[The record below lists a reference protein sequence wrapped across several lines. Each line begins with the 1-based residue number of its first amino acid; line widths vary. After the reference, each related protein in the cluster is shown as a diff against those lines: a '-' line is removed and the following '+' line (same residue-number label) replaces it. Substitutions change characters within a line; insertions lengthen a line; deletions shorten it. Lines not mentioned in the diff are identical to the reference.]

1 MNMRYTI
8 ILTALTTMLGVAVSC
23 NMKPRKGASDGS
35 MSQTAGTPDASG
47 IINPVLAGD
56 RPDPTVVKIGD
67 TYYASATS
75 NEWSPLFPIFRS
87 DDLVNWELRSE
98 EHTSELQSLMRI
110 SYAVFCLKKNTKLI
124 PINI

>member
-87 DDLVNWELRSE
+87 DDLVNWELVTYVFPEGAPGWERTNFWEPELAFE
-98 EHTSELQSLMRI
+98 EEQEQ
-110 SYAVFCLKKNTKLI
+110 KK
-124 PINI
+124 

>member
-1 MNMRYTI
+1 M
-8 ILTALTTMLGVAVSC
+8 A
-23 NMKPRKGASDGS
+23 
-35 MSQTAGTPDASG
+35 QTAGTPDASG

-87 DDLVNWELRSE
+87 DDLVNWELVTYVFPEGAPGWARNNFWAPELAYDE
-98 EHTSELQSLMRI
+98 EQGKIYVYYTARNKETGRLSC
-110 SYAVFCLKKNTKLI
+110 AVARDRKSVV
-124 PINI
+124 

>member
-35 MSQTAGTPDASG
+35 MSQTACTSDASG

-75 NEWSPLFPIFRS
+75 NEWSPLFPIFRL
-87 DDLVNWELRSE
+87 DDLVNWELVNYVCPEVAPGCARNNFWAP
-98 EHTSELQSLMRI
+98 ELARP
-110 SYAVFCLKKNTKLI
+110 A
-124 PINI
+124 